1 MPVSN
6 IAIIIFF
13 LISPE
18 KKIIILL
25 DEFSISLDIDVEYKV
40 TGNITARNWRENGK
54 FLFLTEEPGGGGGSD
69 KTKRIHC
76 SFVEIILAAQDVPP
90 TVKTRLWSPI

>member
-1 MPVSN
+1 MV
-6 IAIIIFF
+6 
-13 LISPE
+13 
-18 KKIIILL
+18 ILL

-40 TGNITARNWRENGK
+40 TGNIIKELKGK
-54 FLFLTEEPGGGGGSD
+54 WEVSFSHRGTGGGGGSD